1 MPVPAPIPT
10 VAATAAEQAP
20 GASEIVLPL
29 AVLVLI
35 GLAIPAFMLV
45 ANTVLS
51 RWANGRSAGSPGKG
65 QPVEGG
71 LSATLGGAKERFSV
85 KFYLIAMLFL
95 AFDLEVAFLYP
106 WAAHFADSQGW
117 SMLWLLLPFLLMIEV
132 GYLYLWKKGA
142 LDWEE

>member
-1 MPVPAPIPT
+1 MPLPAPIPAA
-10 VAATAAEQAP
+10 VAAAP
-20 GASEIVLPL
+20 GAPTTSEIVLPL
-29 AVLVLI
+29 ALLVVV
-35 GLAIPAFMLV
+35 GLAIPAFMLI
-45 ANTVLS
+45 ANAVLS
-51 RWANGRSAGSPGKG
+51 RWVNGRRTGSPGKS
-65 QPVEGG
+65 QPVESG

-106 WAAHFADSQGW
+106 WAAQFAHVRGW

>member
-1 MPVPAPIPT
+1 MPVPAPSFPAI
-10 VAATAAEQAP
+10 AIAAAEPP
-20 GASEIVLPL
+20 GAAAIVLPL
-29 AVLVLI
+29 AVLVLV
-35 GLAIPAFMLV
+35 GLAIPAFMLI
-45 ANTVLS
+45 ANAVLS
-51 RWANGRSAGSPGKG
+51 RWANGRRTGSPGKDA
-65 QPVEGG
+65 PVESG

-85 KFYLIAMLFL
+85 KFYLVAMLFL

-106 WAAHFADSQGW
+106 WAAQFVNVPGW